1 MVHRLRLI
9 ASALLLI
16 AIAAVAQAQSFPP
29 FAGRVV
35 DAAHLLTPAQAQG
48 EAARAA
54 TYKYWIAIND
64 DPDKMEETLN
74 QYGAGGWRAAG
85 FCVLPLDG
93 FRQSQMLVLF
103 EKSAD

>member
-1 MVHRLRLI
+1 MKDRMLKV
-9 ASALLLI
+9 LLSI
-16 AIAAVAQAQSFPP
+16 IAVALWA
-29 FAGRVV
+29 VV
-35 DAAHLLTPAQAQG
+35 LRPLWTLTPAQAQG